1 LLCGNDAAATA
12 PPLRIEIKGDSSLA
26 RGSHASVPILVELAD
41 PKSGPLLLT
50 PSIEGAAIELL
61 RGRLLG
67 ADAKTLDET
76 HLRFELPVFARSEG
90 TAILR
95 IELSAYECSQRCRRV
110 SASDSRVLI
119 VR

>member
-1 LLCGNDAAATA
+1 LLAGSVAAESTPA
-12 PPLRIEIKGDSSLA
+12 LRVEIQGDSSLP
-26 RGSHASVPILVELAD
+26 RGSHVSVPILVELARPD
-41 PKSGPLLLT
+41 SAPLLLT
-50 PSIEGAAIELL
+50 PSIEGGAIELL
-61 RGRLLG
+61 RGRLLA
-67 ADAKTLDET
+67 ADAKRLDPT

-95 IELSAYECSQRCRRV
+95 IELSAYVCSERCRRV